1 MENEIKEM
9 QNQILELTYKL
20 STINNFCIELE
31 NKLKDLQYEVTYG
44 KGFMS
49 KNRLGVPTW

>member
-1 MENEIKEM
+1 MENEIKEI

-44 KGFMS
+44 KGFYE
-49 KNRLGVPTW
+49 